1 MFCFVFKLSCQ
12 LLLTPD
18 LHPDFQIL
26 HLQQFHY
33 LDSNRFLSYYK
44 GHFAPVT
51 VFPRCFIKMSKG
63 IIWFSSILC
72 YMFKK
77 KKELLISITTKF
89 KSFIIYLANKT
100 ITLKCRK
107 CNSMRKKTPLYRVYL
122 LINLPKI

>member
-1 MFCFVFKLSCQ
+1 MFCF
-12 LLLTPD
+12 
-18 LHPDFQIL
+18 
-26 HLQQFHY
+26 
-33 LDSNRFLSYYK
+33 LSYLVNYYSPRICIQIFKYFTSNSFIIWIQTDFYHIIK
-44 GHFAPVT
+44 GILAPVT
-51 VFPRCFIKMSKG
+51 VFPSFIKMSKG
-63 IIWFSSILC
+63 IIWFSSIPC
-72 YMFKK
+72 YMFKKK